1 MSALQIF
8 KKYPRIFW
16 LSNLIELFE
25 RYAWYGFY
33 MGFGLFLVGS
43 KETGAMGFSPVE
55 KGTIMGTGS
64 MLLYLLPILTGAIAD
79 KIGYKRVLM
88 LAFAIY
94 ASGFYMIQHF
104 SSFEMVFLS
113 FIWICLGGAFF
124 KPIISAMVSKTT
136 NPETASIGF
145 GIFYMMVNIGGFIGP
160 FVAGIVLGK
169 GWNFVFMLSIAAI
182 AINFLVTLLFFKEPE
197 KEKTITPLLEDSVP
211 SSKNTPFTLFNWR
224 YAMYTMIIS
233 FLWAAF
239 NLIVLGTSWSFVF
252 TFLIITIAIY
262 LIKAL
267 LFFKIKRRKASPLLD
282 AIVQPFKN
290 IFITLINWR
299 YTLFLIIMSIFW
311 AAFNQL
317 YYSFPNFVE
326 DWVNTAQ
333 IYQGIHSIFPSFANL
348 IGTTSGT
355 ISAVTLSSMDSFFI
369 IAFQIAVSA
378 FVMRFKPLY
387 AMMGGILVLS
397 IGLSMM
403 FGMQSGWIVLFGM
416 LIFGL
421 GEMSSSPKF
430 TEYVGSI
437 APADKK
443 ALYMGSSLLPIAL
456 GHQIAGFLSGAPYEK
471 VADKLF
477 LLKAEVLK
485 RGLSVPEI
493 GEHFTKTDYFNE
505 AARQMNLTQ
514 QQLTDFLWKGYHPES
529 IWIIFSSVA
538 LSAAVLLFLYD
549 RFIVPTKSR

>member
-79 KIGYKRVLM
+79 KIGYKRVLL
-88 LAFAIY
+88 LAFMIY

-182 AINFLVTLLFFKEPE
+182 AINFLITLFFFKEPE
-197 KEKTITPLLEDSVP
+197 QEKKVTPLLQS
-211 SSKNTPFTLFNWR
+211 
-224 YAMYTMIIS
+224 
-233 FLWAAF
+233 
-239 NLIVLGTSWSFVF
+239 
-252 TFLIITIAIY
+252 IT
-262 LIKAL
+262 
-267 LFFKIKRRKASPLLD
+267 
-282 AIVQPFKN
+282 QPFKN

-299 YTLFLIIMSIFW
+299 YTMFLLIMSIFW

-317 YYSFPNFVE
+317 YYTFPNFVE
-326 DWVNTAQ
+326 DWVNTAT

-348 IGTTSGT
+348 IGTPSGT

-493 GEHFTKTDYFNE
+493 GDNFTKTDYFNE
-505 AARQMNLTQ
+505 AARQMNFSQ
-514 QQLTDFLWKGYHPES
+514 QQLTDFLWNGYHPQS
-529 IWIIFSSVA
+529 IWIIFSSIA

-549 RFIVPTKSR
+549 RFILPKK

>member
-1 MSALQIF
+1 MSALQVF

-64 MLLYLLPILTGAIAD
+64 MLLYFLPILTGAIAD
-79 KIGYKRVLM
+79 KIGYKKVLL
-88 LAFAIY
+88 LAFIIY

-113 FIWICLGGAFF
+113 FIWICVGGAFF

-182 AINFLVTLLFFKEPE
+182 AINFLITLLFFKEP
-197 KEKTITPLLEDSVP
+197 KQEKTNTPLLQS
-211 SSKNTPFTLFNWR
+211 
-224 YAMYTMIIS
+224 
-233 FLWAAF
+233 
-239 NLIVLGTSWSFVF
+239 
-252 TFLIITIAIY
+252 IA
-262 LIKAL
+262 
-267 LFFKIKRRKASPLLD
+267 
-282 AIVQPFKN
+282 QPFKN

-299 YTLFLIIMSIFW
+299 YTMFLVIMSIFW
-311 AAFNQL
+311 AAFNQI
-317 YYSFPNFVE
+317 YYTFPNFVE
-326 DWVNTAQ
+326 DWVNTAT
-333 IYQGIHSIFPSFANL
+333 IFQGIHSIFPSFANL
-348 IGTTSGT
+348 IGTPSGT

-369 IAFQIAVSA
+369 IAFQIGVSA
-378 FVMRFKPLY
+378 FVMRFKPLN
-387 AMMGGILVLS
+387 AMMGGIFVLS
-397 IGLSMM
+397 IGLFLM
-403 FGMQSGWIVLFGM
+403 FGMQSGWIVLFG
-416 LIFGL
+416 LLVFGL

-430 TEYVGSI
+430 TEYVGHI

-443 ALYMGSSLLPIAL
+443 ALYMGSSFLAVAL

-493 GEHFTKTDYFNE
+493 GDNFTKTDYFNE
-505 AARQMNLTQ
+505 AARQMNFTQ
-514 QQLTDFLWKGYHPES
+514 QQLTDFLWNGYHPQS

-538 LSAAVLLFLYD
+538 LSAVVLLFLYD
-549 RFIVPTKSR
+549 KFIVPTKNR

>member
-1 MSALQIF
+1 MSKLQIF

-16 LSNLIELFE
+16 LANLIELFE

-64 MLLYLLPILTGAIAD
+64 MLLYFLPILTGAIAD
-79 KIGYKRVLM
+79 KIGYKKVLL
-88 LAFAIY
+88 LAFLIY

-104 SSFEMVFLS
+104 NSFEMVFIS
-113 FIWICLGGAFF
+113 FIWICVGGAFF
-124 KPIISAMVSKTT
+124 KPIISATISKSTT
-136 NPETASIGF
+136 EETASIGF

-182 AINFLVTLLFFKEPE
+182 VLNFLVTLLFFKEPKQE
-197 KEKTITPLLEDSVP
+197 KES
-211 SSKNTPFTLFNWR
+211 
-224 YAMYTMIIS
+224 
-233 FLWAAF
+233 
-239 NLIVLGTSWSFVF
+239 
-252 TFLIITIAIY
+252 
-262 LIKAL
+262 
-267 LFFKIKRRKASPLLD
+267 SPLLQS
-282 AIVQPFKN
+282 ITQPFKN
-290 IFITLINWR
+290 IFFTLINWR
-299 YTLFLIIMSIFW
+299 YSLFLVIMSVFW
-311 AAFNQL
+311 AAYNQL
-317 YYSFPNFVE
+317 YYTFPNFVE
-326 DWVNTAQ
+326 DWVNTAT
-333 IYQGIHSIFPSFANL
+333 IFNGIHSVFPSFANL
-348 IGTTSGT
+348 IGTPSGT

-378 FVMRFKPLY
+378 FVMRFKPLN
-387 AMMGGILVLS
+387 AMMGGIFVLS
-397 IGLSMM
+397 IGLFLM
-403 FGMQSGWIVLFGM
+403 FGVQSGWIVLFGL
-416 LIFGL
+416 LIFSL

-430 TEYVGSI
+430 TEYVGNI

-443 ALYMGSSLLPIAL
+443 ALYMGSSFLAIAL

-493 GEHFTKTDYFNE
+493 GEKFTKTDYFNE
-505 AARQMNLTQ
+505 AAKQMNFTQ
-514 QQLTDFLWKGYHPES
+514 EQLTDFLWKSYHPES
-529 IWIIFSSVA
+529 IWFIFSSIAV
-538 LSAAVLLFLYD
+538 SAVVLLFLYD
-549 RFIVPTKSR
+549 RFILPKK

>member
-1 MSALQIF
+1 MSALQVF

-64 MLLYLLPILTGAIAD
+64 MLLYFLPILTGAIAD
-79 KIGYKRVLM
+79 KIGYKKVLL
-88 LAFAIY
+88 LAFIIY

-113 FIWICLGGAFF
+113 FIWICVGGAFF

-182 AINFLVTLLFFKEPE
+182 AINFLITLFFFKEP
-197 KEKTITPLLEDSVP
+197 KQEKTNTPLLQS
-211 SSKNTPFTLFNWR
+211 
-224 YAMYTMIIS
+224 
-233 FLWAAF
+233 
-239 NLIVLGTSWSFVF
+239 
-252 TFLIITIAIY
+252 IA
-262 LIKAL
+262 
-267 LFFKIKRRKASPLLD
+267 
-282 AIVQPFKN
+282 QPFKN

-299 YTLFLIIMSIFW
+299 YTMFLVIMSIFW
-311 AAFNQL
+311 AAFNQI
-317 YYSFPNFVE
+317 YYTFPNFVE
-326 DWVNTAQ
+326 DWVNTAT

-348 IGTTSGT
+348 IGTPSGT

-369 IAFQIAVSA
+369 IAFQIGVSA
-378 FVMRFKPLY
+378 FVMRFKPLN
-387 AMMGGILVLS
+387 AMMGGIFVLS
-397 IGLSMM
+397 IGLFLM
-403 FGMQSGWIVLFGM
+403 FGVQSGWIVLFG
-416 LIFGL
+416 LLVFGL

-430 TEYVGSI
+430 TEYVGHI

-443 ALYMGSSLLPIAL
+443 ALYMGSSFLAVAL

-493 GEHFTKTDYFNE
+493 GDNFTKTDYFNE
-505 AARQMNLTQ
+505 AARQMNFTQ
-514 QQLTDFLWKGYHPES
+514 QQLTDFLWNGYHPQS

-538 LSAAVLLFLYD
+538 LSAVVLLFLYD
-549 RFIVPTKSR
+549 KFIVPTKNR

>member
-1 MSALQIF
+1 MSNLQIF

-16 LSNLIELFE
+16 LSNLIELIE

-64 MLLYLLPILTGAIAD
+64 MLLYFLPILTGAIAD
-79 KIGYKRVLM
+79 KIGYKKVLL
-88 LAFAIY
+88 LAFLIY

-113 FIWICLGGAFF
+113 FIWICVGGAFF
-124 KPIISAMVSKTT
+124 KPIISAMISKTT

-169 GWNFVFMLSIAAI
+169 GWNFVFILSIVAI

-197 KEKTITPLLEDSVP
+197 QEKTSIPLLQSL
-211 SSKNTPFTLFNWR
+211 T
-224 YAMYTMIIS
+224 
-233 FLWAAF
+233 
-239 NLIVLGTSWSFVF
+239 
-252 TFLIITIAIY
+252 
-262 LIKAL
+262 
-267 LFFKIKRRKASPLLD
+267 
-282 AIVQPFKN
+282 QPFKN
-290 IFITLINWR
+290 IFTTLINWR
-299 YTLFLIIMSIFW
+299 YTMFLVIMSIFW
-311 AAFNQL
+311 AAFNQI
-317 YYSFPNFVE
+317 YYTFPNFVE
-326 DWVNTAQ
+326 DWVNTATL
-333 IYQGIHSIFPSFANL
+333 YQGIHSIFPSFAEL
-348 IGTTSGT
+348 IGTPAGT

-378 FVMRFKPLY
+378 FVMRFKPLN
-387 AMMGGILVLS
+387 AMMGGIFVLS
-397 IGLSMM
+397 IGLFLM
-403 FGMQSGWIVLFGM
+403 FGVQSGWIVLFGL

-421 GEMSSSPKF
+421 GEMSSSPKY

-443 ALYMGSSLLPIAL
+443 ALFMGSSFLAIAL

-493 GEHFTKTDYFNE
+493 GDNFTKTDYFNE
-505 AARQMNLTQ
+505 AARQMNFTQ
-514 QQLTDFLWKGYHPES
+514 QQLTDFLWNGYHPES
-529 IWIIFSSVA
+529 IWIIFSSIA
-538 LSAAVLLFLYD
+538 LSAVVLLFLYD
-549 RFIVPTKSR
+549 RFIVPKKSNN